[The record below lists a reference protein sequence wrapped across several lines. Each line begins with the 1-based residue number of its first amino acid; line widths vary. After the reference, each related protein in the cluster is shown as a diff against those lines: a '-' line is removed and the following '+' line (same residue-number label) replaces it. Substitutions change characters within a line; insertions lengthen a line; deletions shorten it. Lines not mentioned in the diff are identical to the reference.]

1 MCIDV
6 ACNVY
11 TIEKSRRYRRDFF
24 IFLLHFLCQK
34 EKRLFLHTLTHLTE
48 RIEELKAEKE

>member
-34 EKRLFLHTLTHLTE
+34 EKRLSLHTLTHLTK
-48 RIEELKAEKE
+48 RIEELKAERE